1 MKKIYFYEPL
11 FFMFFGIFHLHRI
24 WGLIDRESYAT
35 FWIHTMEDKGVFY
48 FLLMGLL
55 ALFCIVG
62 IITFFKNLKYNYWW
76 RWIYLFGGGYV
87 LFDLFAIAT
96 GLEFWHDLL
105 LRMFD
110 VTAPYWNILWSGFII
125 LGGLVFILGCIL
137 FAKLTC
143 VPPQER

>member
-24 WGLIDRESYAT
+24 WGLIDRESYAA

-62 IITFFKNLKYNYWW
+62 IITFLK
-76 RWIYLFGGGYV
+76 I
-87 LFDLFAIAT
+87 
-96 GLEFWHDLL
+96 
-105 LRMFD
+105 
-110 VTAPYWNILWSGFII
+110 
-125 LGGLVFILGCIL
+125 
-137 FAKLTC
+137 
-143 VPPQER
+143 